1 MSRAAT
7 ILLRTALVALLV
19 SVAQSTLAAQETDTA
34 WDVTSARG
42 ETRVIDFTTEEGTF
56 MSVDFSPD
64 GRWIAFDLLA
74 HVYRVPVDGGT
85 AEPLTQESGVALN
98 YHPRYSPDGSRIAF
112 VSDRGGQNNLW
123 VMNADGSDPRPVFQ
137 DLSIRVLEPA
147 WTPDGQYILV
157 RRQNLAPGQEG
168 GGIWMYH
175 VDGGDG
181 VELIGSDVTGAAWPS
196 PSSDGKYV
204 YFHKSTPGQTV
215 SWAARDAIQG
225 AYQVRRLDLRTGTIT
240 AVTAG
245 QPTRQIRQ
253 SSGGAYAPEVSPDGR
268 WLAFARRIPDG
279 RISFKGHEFGPRTA
293 LWLRDLATGAE
304 RVVMDPIEVDMIE
317 GMKTLRVLAGYSW
330 AADGESIV
338 ISQGGKLRR
347 LHVESERVE
356 TIPFTARVR
365 RTISEQAYKPFRI
378 TDDQFTVKF
387 TRWQTATPDGRRLA
401 FQAVGRIWIMDLP
414 NGTPHRLTAPGFEP
428 FEYAPA
434 WSPDGRWI
442 AFTSWDDAE
451 GGHLWKIAATGGEPE
466 RLTVVPGE
474 YVHPDWSHDGSEI
487 VVARG
492 SGASFR
498 SSTMVHNPWYDIVVV
513 PASGGEAEVVTKAI
527 FPEGYNF
534 FTASRTQIVRPVF
547 GFDGRI
553 FYFEVTS
560 LADARDSRAQRTT
573 LVSVRRDGGDRLE
586 HLTFP
591 YADEV
596 VPSPDGKWVAFN
608 EGDNIY
614 VVPLPAGGS
623 GREAVH
629 VDRKNPKLPVKQL
642 SNEGGLFPRW
652 RNASTVEFGSGPRY
666 FAHHLDAEETDTVD
680 IRLSIPRDQARGT
693 VALRG
698 ARLVTL
704 ENREVIESGTLLV
717 RDGRITCVG
726 ECDTAGADRV
736 VDLQGKTIIPGFID
750 MHSHFFREYRG
761 IIPQH
766 PFETA
771 VALAYGV
778 TTNVDNSMW
787 SQDVFP
793 TAELIEAG
801 MIVGPRTFSTGDPLY
816 SGDRWRNNDLT
827 SYEVAEHNVNR
838 LASWGA
844 VSLKQYMQPR
854 RDQRQWVSHA
864 ARKRGLMVTAEG
876 GDLAY
881 NVSMIMDGQ
890 TGWEHPMSYTPL
902 YSDAARFFGQ
912 AKAVYSATL
921 VVGGPGPWNDE
932 FFLAEADLWK
942 DDKLRRWFPWK
953 ELAPHLRR
961 RMLRPKSD
969 YSFPIL
975 AQGMADIIAEGGYG
989 AIGAHGQQHGLA
1001 SHWEVWILESAL
1013 GPMGAL
1019 EVASRHGAYF
1029 LGAEQDLGSISAGK
1043 LADVI
1048 VLNSNPLDDIRNTTD
1063 IAYVMKGGRLYDG
1076 DTLDEIWPEQKP
1088 YGVRPWVDAD
1098 ALRNDVRPIDYWDQV
1113 KSSSKR

>member
-7 ILLRTALVALLV
+7 ILLRTALVALPV

-56 MSVDFSPD
+56 MSVDLSPD

-123 VMNADGSDPRPVFQ
+123 VMNADGSDPRAVFQ

-181 VELIGSDVTGAAWPS
+181 VELIGGDVTGAAWPS

-347 LHVESERVE
+347 LHVKSERVE
-356 TIPFTARVR
+356 TIPFSARVR

-414 NGTPHRLTAPGFEP
+414 SGTPRRLTAPGFEP

-474 YVHPDWSHDGSEI
+474 YVHP
-487 VVARG
+487 
-492 SGASFR
+492 
-498 SSTMVHNPWYDIVVV
+498 
-513 PASGGEAEVVTKAI
+513 
-527 FPEGYNF
+527 
-534 FTASRTQIVRPVF
+534 
-547 GFDGRI
+547 
-553 FYFEVTS
+553 
-560 LADARDSRAQRTT
+560 
-573 LVSVRRDGGDRLE
+573 RLE
-586 HLTFP
+586 
-591 YADEV
+591 
-596 VPSPDGKWVAFN
+596 S
-608 EGDNIY
+608 
-614 VVPLPAGGS
+614 
-623 GREAVH
+623 
-629 VDRKNPKLPVKQL
+629 
-642 SNEGGLFPRW
+642 
-652 RNASTVEFGSGPRY
+652 
-666 FAHHLDAEETDTVD
+666 
-680 IRLSIPRDQARGT
+680 
-693 VALRG
+693 
-698 ARLVTL
+698 
-704 ENREVIESGTLLV
+704 
-717 RDGRITCVG
+717 
-726 ECDTAGADRV
+726 
-736 VDLQGKTIIPGFID
+736 
-750 MHSHFFREYRG
+750 
-761 IIPQH
+761 
-766 PFETA
+766 
-771 VALAYGV
+771 
-778 TTNVDNSMW
+778 
-787 SQDVFP
+787 
-793 TAELIEAG
+793 
-801 MIVGPRTFSTGDPLY
+801 
-816 SGDRWRNNDLT
+816 
-827 SYEVAEHNVNR
+827 
-838 LASWGA
+838 
-844 VSLKQYMQPR
+844 
-854 RDQRQWVSHA
+854 
-864 ARKRGLMVTAEG
+864 
-876 GDLAY
+876 
-881 NVSMIMDGQ
+881 
-890 TGWEHPMSYTPL
+890 
-902 YSDAARFFGQ
+902 
-912 AKAVYSATL
+912 
-921 VVGGPGPWNDE
+921 
-932 FFLAEADLWK
+932 
-942 DDKLRRWFPWK
+942 
-953 ELAPHLRR
+953 
-961 RMLRPKSD
+961 
-969 YSFPIL
+969 
-975 AQGMADIIAEGGYG
+975 
-989 AIGAHGQQHGLA
+989 
-1001 SHWEVWILESAL
+1001 
-1013 GPMGAL
+1013 
-1019 EVASRHGAYF
+1019 
-1029 LGAEQDLGSISAGK
+1029 
-1043 LADVI
+1043 
-1048 VLNSNPLDDIRNTTD
+1048 
-1063 IAYVMKGGRLYDG
+1063 
-1076 DTLDEIWPEQKP
+1076 
-1088 YGVRPWVDAD
+1088 
-1098 ALRNDVRPIDYWDQV
+1098 
-1113 KSSSKR
+1113 